1 MKSKRKIL
9 YKQSIR
15 ITLNEDRH
23 NLQVLVQTD
32 KNMLSALRED
42 EEFVV
47 LFQRETVNASLSNQP
62 VIVIDYLQQNC
73 LWNFNSTGDVLWNKC
88 GVFHRKTAVLAS
100 LFNKVAVLNL
110 ELYQKRGSDTGVF
123 LWFFRNF
130 YKTPPELPKP
140 QLFSGHLVFYNW
152 YNRSSHQMIFCRMHI
167 SEKY

>member
-73 LWNFNSTGDVLWNKC
+73 L
-88 GVFHRKTAVLAS
+88 
-100 LFNKVAVLNL
+100 
-110 ELYQKRGSDTGVF
+110 
-123 LWFFRNF
+123 
-130 YKTPPELPKP
+130 
-140 QLFSGHLVFYNW
+140 
-152 YNRSSHQMIFCRMHI
+152 
-167 SEKY
+167 

>member
-1 MKSKRKIL
+1 MKNKRKIL

-47 LFQRETVNASLSNQP
+47 LFQRETVNVSSSNQP

-73 LWNFNSTGDVLWNKC
+73 L
-88 GVFHRKTAVLAS
+88 
-100 LFNKVAVLNL
+100 
-110 ELYQKRGSDTGVF
+110 
-123 LWFFRNF
+123 
-130 YKTPPELPKP
+130 
-140 QLFSGHLVFYNW
+140 
-152 YNRSSHQMIFCRMHI
+152 
-167 SEKY
+167 

>member
-32 KNMLSALRED
+32 KNMFSALRED

-47 LFQRETVNASLSNQP
+47 LFQRETMNASLSNQP

-73 LWNFNSTGDVLWNKC
+73 L
-88 GVFHRKTAVLAS
+88 
-100 LFNKVAVLNL
+100 
-110 ELYQKRGSDTGVF
+110 
-123 LWFFRNF
+123 
-130 YKTPPELPKP
+130 
-140 QLFSGHLVFYNW
+140 
-152 YNRSSHQMIFCRMHI
+152 
-167 SEKY
+167 

>member
-1 MKSKRKIL
+1 MKNKRKIL

-73 LWNFNSTGDVLWNKC
+73 L
-88 GVFHRKTAVLAS
+88 
-100 LFNKVAVLNL
+100 
-110 ELYQKRGSDTGVF
+110 
-123 LWFFRNF
+123 
-130 YKTPPELPKP
+130 
-140 QLFSGHLVFYNW
+140 
-152 YNRSSHQMIFCRMHI
+152 
-167 SEKY
+167 

>member
-47 LFQRETVNASLSNQP
+47 LFQRETVNDSLSNQP

-73 LWNFNSTGDVLWNKC
+73 L
-88 GVFHRKTAVLAS
+88 
-100 LFNKVAVLNL
+100 
-110 ELYQKRGSDTGVF
+110 
-123 LWFFRNF
+123 
-130 YKTPPELPKP
+130 
-140 QLFSGHLVFYNW
+140 
-152 YNRSSHQMIFCRMHI
+152 
-167 SEKY
+167 